1 MLEKD
6 SIAIT
11 RGQLIA
17 TLLSGSWRS
26 AQPALSFD
34 GSSLDIATPLLYGS
48 GAGALGWWRIRETEL
63 RETPSAQVL
72 HQAYRLQAL
81 QARIHETKIQKTFR
95 LLRAA
100 KVDSM
105 LIKGWAISRLYP
117 QAGLRP
123 FGDIDVFV
131 RRADYEA
138 AKTVID
144 GDEAKDCWVDLHDHL
159 SELADRSE
167 DDLFSRSNIVV
178 CGDQPVRVLSDE
190 DHFALLAIHLLKH
203 GAWRP
208 LWLCDLG
215 ILLESMPRTFDWK
228 LCLGRTRRRA
238 NWIFSAIHLAHFLLD
253 ATIRDPAIAER
264 SRQSPTWLARS
275 VLKQWESPFAI
286 KQPPMSHRAPMSTYL
301 RNPAGLFGDLA
312 NRWPN
317 PILAT
322 VSVNGQF
329 NRLPRLPYQVG
340 NLMAR
345 AGQFLFR
352 VSNTR
357 RQLF

>member
-1 MLEKD
+1 M
-6 SIAIT
+6 T
-11 RGQLIA
+11 RGQIVA

-26 AQPALSFD
+26 APPALSFD
-34 GSSLDIATPLLYGS
+34 GSALDIATPLLYGS
-48 GAGALGWWRIRETEL
+48 GAGALGWWRIRETAL
-63 RETPSAQVL
+63 HETPSGQVL
-72 HQAYRLQAL
+72 RQAYRLQAL

-95 LLRAA
+95 LFRAA
-100 KVDSM
+100 KVDPI

-117 QAGLRP
+117 QPGLRP
-123 FGDIDVFV
+123 FGDIDVLV

-144 GDEAKDCWVDLHDHL
+144 SEEAKDCWVDLHHHI

-167 DDLFSRSNIVV
+167 DDLFSRSNVIV
-178 CGDQPVRVLSDE
+178 CGDQPVRVLSAE

-215 ILLESMPRTFDWK
+215 ILLESLPDTFDWK
-228 LCLGRTRRRA
+228 FCLGQTRRRA
-238 NWIFSAIHLAHFLLD
+238 NWILSAIHLAHVLLD
-253 ATIRDPAIAER
+253 ASIQDPAIAER
-264 SRQSPTWLARS
+264 SRQSPNWLARS

-286 KQPPMSHRAPMSTYL
+286 KQPPMSHRAPMSAYL
-301 RNPAGLFGDLA
+301 RNPAGLLGDLA

-352 VSNTR
+352 TSNTR
-357 RQLF
+357 QQLL